1 MDKNSSTFSF
11 ENLDVYQL
19 SVDFSGFV
27 YQLTKS
33 WPKEHLFGITD
44 QLRRSALSI
53 ALNIAEGSGRSKKDF
68 NRFLDIARGSCYECI
83 PLIRISQ
90 KESLINQEEMLTLY
104 SKLTIISKML
114 SGLKNSLS
122 KTINNKLLTINY

>member
-1 MDKNSSTFSF
+1 MDKKNSTFNF
-11 ENLDVYQL
+11 EKLEVYQL
-19 SVDFSGFV
+19 SVDFSGIV

-33 WPKEHLFGITD
+33 WPREHLFGITD
-44 QLRRSALSI
+44 QLRRAALSI

-83 PLIRISQ
+83 PLIQIAQ
-90 KESLINQEEMLTLY
+90 KESLLDEEHSLVLY
-104 SKLTIISKML
+104 RKLTIISKML

-122 KTINNKLLTINY
+122 KTMNNEPLTNN